1 MRSSAL
7 GAWGRLW
14 VRDALRSGVFPLV
27 RSLPSPTS
35 VACSEALFGEFSG
48 TTERSDFPCS
58 SIIDVCL
65 QTSRCGLGVRQGK
78 HGTSRF
84 PGEMRPRVLGVLD
97 RAGFATVLRGR
108 RS

>member
-84 PGEMRPRVLGVLD
+84 PGEMRPRVLGVSD
-97 RAGFATVLRGR
+97 RAGFSSILR
-108 RS
+108 